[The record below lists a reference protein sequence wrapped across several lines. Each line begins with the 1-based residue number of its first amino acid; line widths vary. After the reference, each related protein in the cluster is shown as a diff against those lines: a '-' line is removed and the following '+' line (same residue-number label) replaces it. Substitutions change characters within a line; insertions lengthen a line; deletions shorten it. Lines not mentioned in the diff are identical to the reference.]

1 MHLKKTKISN
11 CSITNISKVISE
23 SGAMSFVEN
32 KKNIPFDIKRVYYLY
47 NVPIGKDRG
56 GHAHKNLHQLVF
68 ALSGSFDIKINDSVN
83 QKIITLN
90 DPSKALHIVPGI
102 WRTLHNFS
110 SKSVCLVLASE
121 KFSELDYIRSFSL
134 FKKIKSL

>member
-56 GHAHKNLHQLVF
+56 GSTVHLNT
-68 ALSGSFDIKINDSVN
+68 ALLTPGS
-83 QKIITLN
+83 
-90 DPSKALHIVPGI
+90 PGP
-102 WRTLHNFS
+102 L
-110 SKSVCLVLASE
+110 
-121 KFSELDYIRSFSL
+121 
-134 FKKIKSL
+134 